1 MKTGDKSVSS
11 FFIIINGIIWL
22 RGDGM
27 NFPIKRSK
35 PIMIFVSVMFVFMVI
50 YPIVMLMMN
59 KENWGSALIGM
70 AICLIVNVP
79 LVWEVFIKKH
89 TVENGIL
96 KYGILNDDI
105 VLSDVLIV
113 RQVSKSL
120 EMTTNQYKVHM
131 IAMPRNKE
139 KLLLLIQEANPHVKI
154 DVKA

>member
-1 MKTGDKSVSS
+1 
-11 FFIIINGIIWL
+11 
-22 RGDGM
+22 M